1 MLTVTH
7 AGLHCAAGRFHLDPV
22 RAVDRALITHAH
34 SDHARPGC
42 RAYLCSRESVPLLR
56 RRLGRKASITG
67 LAYGAS
73 LSLDGVRISFH
84 PAGHILGSA
93 QIRVEHRGEVW
104 VLSGDYKPE
113 PDPTCTPFEPVRCHT
128 FITECTFGLPIYRW
142 PAAADVFADI
152 DRWWQTNQ
160 RSGTTSVLLGY
171 SLGKAQRLLAGLDPA
186 TGPIFVHD
194 SVQEFLSAYA
204 EAGVKLP
211 ETLPVQPAAIR
222 AERGLALIIAPP
234 AVQSSSWLSQF
245 GDVATGFASGWMLV
259 RSAQPRKGLDR
270 GFVLSDHADWPGLI
284 SSIRATGATRV
295 LATHGTTEPLV
306 RWLRENGWDAAT
318 LGGPAHSPP
327 AHTPPALRQGG

>member
-1 MLTVTH
+1 MLTVTQ

-42 RAYLCSRESVPLLR
+42 RAYLCARESVPLLR

-67 LAYGAS
+67 LAYGAP
-73 LSLDGVRISFH
+73 LTLDGVRVSFH

-142 PAAADVFADI
+142 PATAEVFADI
-152 DRWWQTNQ
+152 DRWWQANQ
-160 RSGTTSVLLGY
+160 REGTTSVLLGY
-171 SLGKAQRLLAGLDPA
+171 SLGKAQRLLAGLNPD

-194 SVQEFLSAYA
+194 SVREFLPAYE
-204 EAGVKLP
+204 EARIRLP
-211 ETLPVQPAAIR
+211 EALPAQPEAIR
-222 AERGLALIIAPP
+222 AERGLGLVVAPP
-234 AVQSSSWLSQF
+234 AVQSTPWFAQL
-245 GDVATGFASGWMLV
+245 GDTATGFASGWMLV
-259 RSAQPRKGLDR
+259 RSGQPRNSRDR

-284 SSIRATGATRV
+284 ASIRATGATRV
-295 LATHGTTEPLV
+295 LATHGATAPLV
-306 RWLRENGWDAAT
+306 RWLRENGWDAAP
-318 LGGPAHSPP
+318 LGEPGGAPANPRP
-327 AHTPPALRQGG
+327 AD